1 MFFFRHWNE
10 DFQLLTQILRDLL
23 MEIEETV
30 GGYVSQILL
39 TNAYFGYG
47 GYSLIFYGGKKCQF
61 WAKILTRF

>member
-1 MFFFRHWNE
+1 
-10 DFQLLTQILRDLL
+10 